1 MVVEAAPGFA
11 SGEVGDDA
19 VGAVAGGVGDA
30 GEASYAVIVLGPDG
44 EVEADIVQVGV
55 QAGYLGGKDD
65 GLDDLVG
72 GEIEAT
78 SLGPLGWCAPTPG
91 NYAQTDAASSAAPT
105 STSARAAS
113 FVNERPFP

>member
-44 EVEADIVQVGV
+44 EVEADIVQVGLEAAISV
-55 QAGYLGGKDD
+55 GKRMVLTTWLVARSRRRAWGRCD
-65 GLDDLVG
+65 GVPRHP
-72 GEIEAT
+72 AT
-78 SLGPLGWCAPTPG
+78 MRKLTPRRLPLLRPLR
-91 NYAQTDAASSAAPT
+91 Q
-105 STSARAAS
+105 
-113 FVNERPFP
+113 ERRPL